1 MKNSPRNILFKFFF
15 RSFLITSR
23 YKIQPAKNTKKA
35 IGIYILN
42 IILFV
47 LSEVII
53 NFYCLLRCRFSIA
66 TNGFGLCEEAELEAQ
81 MFGLAQMSIRIPNVQ
96 FSTEPAF
103 SQNPCLWQL
112 IFIVV

>member
-66 TNGFGLCEEAELEAQ
+66 TNGFALYFSLGFET
-81 MFGLAQMSIRIPNVQ
+81 M
-96 FSTEPAF
+96 STEILLTKL
-103 SQNPCLWQL
+103 N
-112 IFIVV
+112 V